1 MDAETQE
8 IIDTAIQNKDVKVLS
23 DALFD
28 IELMPSQ
35 ERIVRNIAFD
45 ENKYVAITAAT
56 QYGKTWA
63 VAIGICLY
71 IILHE
76 DKDILLMSGTREQA
90 TIARD
95 KVAEFVAESPILR
108 DLVDSNAEGVDRL
121 KKEVSKNK
129 ITFKNG
135 CILQVLTAGG
145 KNAAQSLMGHAGD
158 LNVVD
163 ESNLVEDSVFEKR
176 IFRMAGK
183 DTNASIVEI
192 GNPTSRNHFFEN
204 FHHDPDYET
213 FRIGWRKAVEEGSFD
228 KSFVDKMREK
238 LSEREFRIQYEARF
252 PEEDADESLI
262 NYTWIKDAV
271 DRTIDWSEGEADR
284 VVYGLDVA
292 RGGTD
297 YSVLIRVESKDG
309 RVGVRE
315 GDVWKYD
322 VDDTMTLTNKVIS
335 CINEREEANLED
347 DQTAKDYIE
356 RINVDATGIG
366 GGVQD
371 RLEELGWYAAGF
383 KAGAAAGN
391 RDRFLYQK
399 DEKYWKLRTYFEDDY
414 ISIPDHKK
422 LRQELNDMK
431 ETYNSKSRMRV
442 EDPAKSPD
450 FSDALMVALSRTRN
464 PSGGTGSVRQ
474 KGV

>member
-1 MDAETQE
+1 MDKETQK
-8 IIDTAIQNKDVKVLS
+8 IIDHAIKNKDVKLLS
-23 DALFD
+23 DALFN
-28 IELMPSQ
+28 IQLMPSQ

-76 DKDILLMSGTREQA
+76 NKDILLMSGTREQA

-95 KVAEFVAESPILR
+95 KVAEFIAESQVLR
-108 DLVDSNAEGVDRL
+108 DLVTDEASGVDRL
-121 KKEVSKNK
+121 KKEVSKKK

-135 CILQVLTAGG
+135 CELQVLTAGG
-145 KNAAQSLMGHAGD
+145 TNEGQSLMGHAGD
-158 LNVVD
+158 LNIID
-163 ESNLVEDSVFEKR
+163 ESNLVSDEVYEKR
-176 IFRMAGK
+176 ILRMAGK
-183 DTNASIVEI
+183 DSDASIVEI
-192 GNPTSRNHFFEN
+192 GNPTTRNHFFEA

-213 FRIGWRKAVEEGSFD
+213 FRIGWRKAVSEGSFD
-228 KSFVDKMREK
+228 ESFVEKMRSK
-238 LSEREFRIQYEARF
+238 LSEREFRIQYEAKF
-252 PEEDADESLI
+252 PDEDADDSLI
-262 NYTWIKDAV
+262 SYSWITNAV
-271 DRTIDWSEGEADR
+271 ERDIDWDSGECDR

-309 RVGVRE
+309 LVGVRE

-322 VDDTMTLTNKVIS
+322 VDNTMTLTNKVASAIKQ
-335 CINEREEANLED
+335 REQELLAED
-347 DQTAKDYIE
+347 DTAIDHIE
-356 RINVDATGIG
+356 RINVDMTGIG
-366 GGVQD
+366 SGVLD
-371 RLEELGWYAAGF
+371 RLQEKGWYAAGF
-383 KAGAAAGN
+383 KAGAGAGD
-391 RDRFLYQK
+391 RDRFRYQK
-399 DEKYWKLRTYFEDDY
+399 DEKYWKVRTYFEDDS
-414 ISIPDHKK
+414 ISIPDHKQ

-431 ETYNSKSRMRV
+431 VSYTSKERLKV
-442 EDPAKSPD
+442 EDPSKSPD

-464 PSGGTGSVRQ
+464 PQGGTGSVRQ